1 MKGSYLFFV
10 FMLIIAL
17 EALSQESVTPNLP
30 VDPESKKILY
40 REVVEEPGTPGYLY
54 EKAIEWFG
62 YYYINAQ
69 SVYSIQ
75 DKNNGKIEGIGRM
88 KIFRTDEKS
97 GIQMEAGLITYT
109 IRLEFKSDKY
119 RYTLT
124 DFTLKAASRFPIE
137 KWLNKSDPAYNSNW
151 DIYLFQIDTIMQRLT
166 STLKEKMKPT
176 VQKKDEW

>member
-1 MKGSYLFFV
+1 
-10 FMLIIAL
+10 
-17 EALSQESVTPNLP
+17 
-30 VDPESKKILY
+30 
-40 REVVEEPGTPGYLY
+40 
-54 EKAIEWFG
+54 
-62 YYYINAQ
+62 
-69 SVYSIQ
+69 
-75 DKNNGKIEGIGRM
+75 
-88 KIFRTDEKS
+88 
-97 GIQMEAGLITYT
+97 MEAGLITYT

-151 DIYLFQIDTIMQRLT
+151 DIYLFQIYTIMQRLT